1 MQTLKIDHHVTSGYD
16 SMTISLYI
24 FMDNEI
30 TFNTKFGR
38 KKLEGKERRGG
49 KGKPLFCLVG
59 EKLREGRKMKGMI
72 FHWARKFSLFPNFK
86 EMRKKREFVHGAH
99 M

>member
-1 MQTLKIDHHVTSGYD
+1 MQTLKIDLRVTSGYD

-30 TFNTKFGR
+30 TFNTKFGQ

-59 EKLREGRKMKGMI
+59 EKLREGKENEGNDFPLGQQI
-72 FHWARKFSLFPNFK
+72 FFIPKF
-86 EMRKKREFVHGAH
+86 
-99 M
+99 